1 LWRAADCRI
10 EPDVWRLDGDGECRE
25 LHMSV
30 STRGRPPG
38 KHVAPRRTAGDTAR
52 AAMPVRGKLM
62 VSLGVIGVLFIVY
75 ELYVSG
81 LVSAGRQQEA
91 TQAPEDQPT
100 LAQTSPAS
108 EPTQPLAIDGLLR
121 LYAPALGPGFTHT
134 VREGTDQDTL
144 ATGPGHYRRT
154 ALPGQPG
161 NVAIAGH
168 RVTHGAP
175 FNRIDQLESCD
186 ALIVET
192 AREWFVYRVL
202 PMRDELSRWA
212 EGKGAQPRCHGVTPL
227 PAPYPEVPGQE
238 IVRPSDVSVIA
249 AVPGL
254 SRDVAG
260 ASAQMITL
268 TTCHPKFSARQRLI
282 VHGVLVAQY
291 PTNGAP
297 PAELMEE

>member
-1 LWRAADCRI
+1 
-10 EPDVWRLDGDGECRE
+10 
-25 LHMSV
+25 MSV
-30 STRGRPPG
+30 STRGRPTG
-38 KHVAPRRTAGDTAR
+38 QHVAPRRTMGKTAR
-52 AAMPVRGKLM
+52 AAVLVGVELM
-62 VSLGVIGVLFIVY
+62 VSLGVVVLLFVVY
-75 ELYVSG
+75 EVYVAG
-81 LVSAGRQQEA
+81 PVSAGHQQEA
-91 TQAPEDQPT
+91 PQAPDEQPT
-100 LAQTSPAS
+100 LAQTSPAA
-108 EPTQPLAIDGLLR
+108 EPTQPLADDELLR
-121 LYAPALGPGFTHT
+121 LYAPALGPSFTRT

-154 ALPGQPG
+154 TLPGQPG

-168 RVTHGAP
+168 RTTHGAP

-254 SRDVAG
+254 SRDVAR

-268 TTCHPKFSARQRLI
+268 TTCHPKHSARQRLI